1 MEGFA
6 LKYYRFTVWV
16 VRLVY
21 VNLLWILFTVIGLG
35 VLGIMPATAAM
46 FAVVRKWLRGEDDF
60 PIFTTYKDA
69 YKEEFL
75 KANLLG
81 YILAI
86 IGYILYLDIQIMQLQ
101 EGLFFQFFTYLVI
114 VIFVFYFITLIYA
127 FPMFAHMDLKIRDYL
142 RWSLILGV
150 THPIITIFILIGLGI
165 IYLFTIRL
173 MPILFILLGLPL
185 VAFVVSWGAKKI
197 FDKLEATADELEK
210 EESKET

>member
-21 VNLLWILFTVIGLG
+21 VNLLWILFTIIGLG

-60 PIFTTYKDA
+60 PIFIAYKDA

-81 YILAI
+81 YVLAI

-165 IYLFTIRL
+165 IYLFAIRL

-185 VAFVVSWGAKKI
+185 VTFVLSWGAKKI
-197 FDKLEATADELEK
+197 FDKLEAAADELEK
-210 EESKET
+210 EESNET